1 MPESK
6 KPRKQRKALYTAPLH
21 KRRKLLSAHLS
32 KELREKY
39 KRRSLPIR
47 KGDEVK
53 VLRGEFKGK
62 VGKVSK
68 VDLKKLK
75 VYVEGITRKRTVGTE
90 VQVSIHPSNLMIINP
105 DLSDK
110 RRLLILERSS
120 KKAS

>member
-90 VQVSIHPSNLMIINP
+90 VQVPIHPSNLMIINP